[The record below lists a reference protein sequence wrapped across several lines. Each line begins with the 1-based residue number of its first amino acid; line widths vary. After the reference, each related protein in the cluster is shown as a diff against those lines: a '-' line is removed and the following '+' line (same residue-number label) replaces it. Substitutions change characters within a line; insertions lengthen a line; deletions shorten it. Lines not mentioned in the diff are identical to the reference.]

1 MLIHVDRQIRKKC
14 WNLRDSY
21 GEICVGC
28 GCCNQI
34 PQVRYKSRIE
44 CLERWIDEQINF
56 DNWFDDEATRK
67 LQERNRKANIKYYR
81 RKLRYYKKRLG
92 ELE

>member
-1 MLIHVDRQIRKKC
+1 MLIFADGQIRRNC
-14 WNLRDSY
+14 WNLQDSF

-34 PQVRYKSRIE
+34 PQVRYKNRIE
-44 CLERWIDEQINF
+44 CLERWLNDAINF

-67 LQERNRKANIKYYR
+67 LQERNIKADIRSYKR
-81 RKLRYYKKRLG
+81 QLRYYKKRLG
-92 ELE
+92 ELA